1 MTVNNRIVSMPN
13 QTRSYSG
20 FSDQQPSADSERS
33 AFRSNAI
40 HDAATLVSNHALST
54 ARIII
59 GAEELLRQRFRS
71 VLRVVVATVFFA
83 ISGLISIGANVT
95 TAFAKKVSS
104 HRGLHGQTTRLKR
117 SVKHRPASARFG

>member
-20 FSDQQPSADSERS
+20 FSDQRPSADSERS

-40 HDAATLVSNHALST
+40 HDAAALVSNHALSMSNHALST

-83 ISGLISIGANVT
+83 ISGLISMGANVT

-104 HRGLHGQTTRLKR
+104 HRG
-117 SVKHRPASARFG
+117 